1 MDFRADE
8 GETSGWAQ
16 IVSLLGLLFVL
27 LALTV
32 SLRAFSAAERDFTIA
47 LPAADSAAPAQR
59 GPRDLL
65 VNVRADGRL
74 VMNGREMSLGEF
86 EQMLSRL
93 SRELPA
99 DGVIVRADGRS
110 PHRVFV
116 EVLNVCRRHGVRSVS
131 VVAAEPGGAAALD
144 AGPGAPG
151 EAPGGAP

>member
-1 MDFRADE
+1 MDFRAEE

-16 IVSLLGLLFVL
+16 IVSLLGLLFL
-27 LALTV
+27 LMALTV

-47 LPAADSAAPAQR
+47 LPAADSASRSER

-65 VNVRADGRL
+65 LNVRADGRL
-74 VMNGREMSLGEF
+74 VLNGREMSLGEF

-93 SRELPA
+93 SRELPT

-116 EVLNVCRRHGVRSVS
+116 EVLDVCRRHGVRSVS
-131 VVAAEPGGAAALD
+131 VVAAESGGAGAPRAEPGG
-144 AGPGAPG
+144 GRR
-151 EAPGGAP
+151 APGGEP